1 MQIEVPSDKY
11 DAAVE
16 AMQEK
21 IKNGSVPGI
30 SDPEEAKNIVRK
42 GHFTYEQ
49 AKNIAKAGTVES
61 LT

>member
-21 IKNGSVPGI
+21 IKNGRGKKYCEKRTLYI
-30 SDPEEAKNIVRK
+30 
-42 GHFTYEQ
+42 
-49 AKNIAKAGTVES
+49 
-61 LT
+61 